1 MARVPSPRIGQAKRL
16 KILGLVKKKKKYQF
30 LIKNIYYYYYIKIK

>member
-16 KILGLVKKKKKYQF
+16 KILGLVKKKK
-30 LIKNIYYYYYIKIK
+30 NISF